1 MQKSVLITGCSSGIG
16 LESAL
21 ELKRQGFHVL
31 AGCRKPDDVERMNNM
46 GFTGVLIDLDS
57 PESVDRAADEVIALT
72 DNCLYGIFNNAGFGM
87 YGPLSTIS
95 RAQMEQQ
102 FSANFFGAHQ
112 LTMRLLPAMLPH
124 GEGRIVMTSSVMG
137 LISTPGRGAYAASK
151 YALEAWSDALRMEL
165 RHSGIKVSLIEPGPI
180 RTRFTDNVNQT
191 QSDKPVENPGIAAR
205 FTLGPEAV
213 VDKVRHAFISEKPK
227 MPHWRRNWLC
237 NCTRLGAMKRRWSC
251 CSGICVKISPPQT
264 VRRVKRSRRSSL
276 RWVRVMHWR
285 RSIAASCMHCCIDI
299 PLIGT

>member
-1 MQKSVLITGCSSGIG
+1 MQKTILITGCSSGIG
-16 LESAL
+16 LESAH
-21 ELKRQGFHVL
+21 ELKRQGFRIL
-31 AGCRKPDDVERMNNM
+31 AACRKSEDVARMNQV
-46 GFTGVLIDLDS
+46 GFTGVLLDLDL
-57 PESVDRAADEVIALT
+57 PESVERAADEVIALT
-72 DNCLYGIFNNAGFGM
+72 ENCLYGIFNNAGFGL

-95 RAQMEQQ
+95 REQMEKQ

-137 LISTPGRGAYAASK
+137 LISPPGRGAYAASK

-180 RTRFTDNVNQT
+180 RTRFTENVNQT

-213 VDKVRHAFISEKPK
+213 VAKVRHAFESPKPK
-227 MPHWRRNWLC
+227 LRYPVTVVTWVVSLLKRILPGR
-237 NCTRLGAMKRRWSC
+237 AMD
-251 CSGICVKISPPQT
+251 KI
-264 VRRVKRSRRSSL
+264 L
-276 RWVRVMHWR
+276 H
-285 RSIAASCMHCCIDI
+285 
-299 PLIGT
+299 G

>member
-21 ELKRQGFHVL
+21 ELKRQGFRVL
-31 AGCRKPDDVERMNNM
+31 AACRKSDDVERMNGL
-46 GFTGVLIDLDS
+46 GFTGVLLDMDS
-57 PESVDRAADEVIALT
+57 PESVERAADEVIALT
-72 DNCLYGIFNNAGFGM
+72 GNRLYGLFNNAGYGV
-87 YGPLSTIS
+87 YGPLDTLS
-95 RAQMEQQ
+95 RETLEKQ
-102 FSANFFGAHQ
+102 FSTNFFGVHQ

-180 RTRFTDNVNQT
+180 RTRFTENVNQT
-191 QSDKPVENPGIAAR
+191 QADKPVENPGIAAR

-213 VDKVRHAFISEKPK
+213 VAKVRHAFESEHPK
-227 MPHWRRNWLC
+227 MRYPVTLVTHAVGWLK
-237 NCTRLGAMKRRWSC
+237 RLLPGRIMD
-251 CSGICVKISPPQT
+251 KI
-264 VRRVKRSRRSSL
+264 L
-276 RWVRVMHWR
+276 N
-285 RSIAASCMHCCIDI
+285 
-299 PLIGT
+299 G

>member
-46 GFTGVLIDLDS
+46 GFTGGLIHWDS
-57 PESVDRAADEVIALT
+57 PESVDRAADEVIALLIIVCM
-72 DNCLYGIFNNAGFGM
+72 DFNNAGFGM

-137 LISTPGRGAYAASK
+137 SISTPGRGAYAASK

-165 RHSGIKVSLIEPGPI
+165 RHSGIKVSRIQPGPI

-191 QSDKPVENPGIAAR
+191 QSDKPVESGIAAR
-205 FTLGPEAV
+205 FTFGPEAV
-213 VDKVRHAFISEKPK
+213 VDKYAMLLLARSQDALSG
-227 MPHWRRNWLC
+227 NAGD
-237 NCTRLGAMKRRWSC
+237 LGSNGAQAPAA
-251 CSGICVKISPPQT
+251 G
-264 VRRVKRSRRSSL
+264 
-276 RWVRVMHWR
+276 RVMDK
-285 RSIAASCMHCCIDI
+285 I
-299 PLIGT
+299 LQG